1 MSLEN
6 CSHPVTRCFVI
17 LLRDT
22 QLPIYLT
29 HNCYIV
35 VTVTVFPTIPRM
47 RFPKWSKQKNERVR
61 NRTETTVW
69 PTVVLNLYTTL
80 PKGRWP
86 DSNRHLLMYFTKR
99 ATNRSPPPRLS
110 RIAYARLN
118 STFVH

>member
-6 CSHPVTRCFVI
+6 CSHPVARYFVI

-22 QLPIYLT
+22 QLPICLT
-29 HNCYIV
+29 HNYHTV
-35 VTVTVFPTIPRM
+35 VTVTVFSTIPRM

-80 PKGRWP
+80 PE
-86 DSNRHLLMYFTKR
+86 R
-99 ATNRSPPPRLS
+99 ALAGLEPTP
-110 RIAYARLN
+110 LN
-118 STFVH
+118 VFH